1 MKYIEIVIDKKSE
14 DIVKKIAQNVKAK
27 DLRHF
32 SEGEDGMQVSRMFIS
47 DDKVQKLMDSFSHIL
62 GVHPMAKVVVLPI
75 EAFLPKERE
84 SEEKKEQKA
93 TVAKETIYNDMTQNA
108 HLNINFI
115 SLLILSTIVASIG
128 LIQNNVAI
136 IIGAMVIAPL
146 LGPNL
151 AFSFAIS
158 IGSSKLMYSA
168 IKTIVFGLFISI
180 VIPMLIAYF
189 SNNSF
194 DGSELISRT
203 IVDFD
208 SLALALASGAAASL
222 SLTTGLSSVLVGVMV
237 SVALL
242 PPAVVFGIMIGSG
255 NTQLAIGAGI
265 LLLINIVSINLASKV
280 VFFIKGIRPSL
291 WYEKEESK
299 KAMIIYITS
308 WVIILTILL
317 VYIYFHPS
325 LTKG

>member
-1 MKYIEIVIDKKSE
+1 MKYIEIIISEKSL
-14 DIVKKIAQNVKAK
+14 DLVKKIANNIKVK

-32 SEGEDGMQVSRMFIS
+32 PVSEDGMQVSRMIVT
-47 DDKVQKLMDSFSHIL
+47 DDKLQKAMDSFSHIL
-62 GVHPMAKVVVLPI
+62 GAQPMAKVVVLPI
-75 EAFLPKERE
+75 EACLPKESE
-84 SEEKKEQKA
+84 TEEKKEKKA
-93 TVAKETIYNDMTQNA
+93 VVAKETIYNEMTQNA
-108 HLNINFI
+108 HLNVNFI

-151 AFSFAIS
+151 AFSFATS
-158 IGSSKLMYSA
+158 IGSIKLMYSS
-168 IKTIVFGLFISI
+168 IKTILFGLFISI
-180 VIPMLIAYF
+180 TIPILIAYF

-203 IVDFD
+203 TVDFD
-208 SLALALASGAAASL
+208 SFVLALASGAAASL
-222 SLTTGLSSVLVGVMV
+222 SITAGLSSILVGVMV

-242 PPAVVFGIMIGSG
+242 PPAVVLGIMLGSG

-265 LLLINIVSINLASKV
+265 LLLINLISINLASKV

-291 WYEKEESK
+291 WHEKEEAK

-308 WVIILTILL
+308 WVIILTTLL
-317 VYIYFHPS
+317 IYVYFHPS
-325 LTKG
+325 LTRG